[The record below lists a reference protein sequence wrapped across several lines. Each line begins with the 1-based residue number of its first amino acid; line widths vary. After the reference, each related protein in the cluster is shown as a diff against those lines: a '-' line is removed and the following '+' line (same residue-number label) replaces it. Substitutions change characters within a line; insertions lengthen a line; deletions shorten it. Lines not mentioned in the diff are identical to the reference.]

1 MSLVPR
7 QPNFYVQG
15 KDNMGGIP
23 TTDFDNMSDED
34 LRKLMNGVNALSGKA
49 ARVPPPKLP
58 PVKQEFDLDAYF
70 RGE

>member
-1 MSLVPR
+1 
-7 QPNFYVQG
+7 
-15 KDNMGGIP
+15 MGGIP